1 VLKSM
6 TGFGRGE
13 AVGQGWHVKV
23 EMKSVNHR
31 YLDLTARIGRDYTQ
45 LEETIRRIVQNR
57 LARGR
62 VEVSVFV
69 EELEPMERTVKVNM
83 PLLRGYL
90 QALEQV
96 QSELPVK
103 QDLTIDHVLTLP
115 VFEQEDPAVD
125 WENLALLTEE
135 AVTAAIGELEQ
146 MRALEGAQLQ
156 EDLAAKLDYVSQ
168 LVDTIEEAAP
178 HVVEAYRARLR
189 ERLKELLDGTSLT
202 EERFL
207 AEVAIFA
214 DKSGIDEEIV
224 RFHSHLKQFAR
235 AMDSGEPVGRKLDFL
250 LQEMNREINTI
261 GAKANSIDIA
271 NAVVEIKS
279 VLEKIREQVQNIE

>member
-1 VLKSM
+1 MLKSM

-45 LEETIRRIVQNR
+45 LEETVRRLVQSR

-62 VEVSVFV
+62 VEVSVYV
-69 EELEPMERTVKVNM
+69 EELEPVERTVKVNM

-90 QALEQV
+90 RALEQV

-103 QDLTIDHVLTLP
+103 QAITLDQILTLP
-115 VFEQEDPAVD
+115 VFEPEDPEID
-125 WENLALLTEE
+125 WENLTRLTEQ
-135 AVTAAIGELEQ
+135 AVLAALEELET
-146 MRALEGAQLQ
+146 MRSLEGTQLHK
-156 EDLAAKLDYVSQ
+156 DIAGKLEQ
-168 LVDTIEEAAP
+168 IHGLVDEIEKAAP
-178 HVVEAYRARLR
+178 QVVKSYR
-189 ERLKELLDGTSLT
+189 ERLRDRLGELLEGTSLT

-207 AEVAIFA
+207 AEVALFA
-214 DKSGIDEEIV
+214 DKAAVDEELV
-224 RFHSHLKQFAR
+224 RMRSHLKQFAR

-250 LQEMNREINTI
+250 IQEMNREVNTI
-261 GAKANSIDIA
+261 GAKANSIEIA

-279 VLEKIREQVQNIE
+279 VLEKIREQVQNVE